1 MSTAAEKEKAL
12 AEILADAMKANAVDF
27 VEWLDSRP
35 YEFGTMTADRYDIW
49 LAEQQEGSNG
59 SRHDVS

>member
-1 MSTAAEKEKAL
+1 MSTAADPREKRFEK
-12 AEILADAMKANAVDF
+12 IMADAMKAHAVDF

-49 LAEQQEGSNG
+49 LAEQQEGK
-59 SRHDVS
+59 

>member
-49 LAEQQEGSNG
+49 LAEQQEGK
-59 SRHDVS
+59 